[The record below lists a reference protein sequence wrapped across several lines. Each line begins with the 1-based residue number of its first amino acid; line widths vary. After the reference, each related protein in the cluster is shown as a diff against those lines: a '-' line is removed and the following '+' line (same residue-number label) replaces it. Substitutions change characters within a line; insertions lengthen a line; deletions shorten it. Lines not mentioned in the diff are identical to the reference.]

1 MHKQK
6 GFEKLSP
13 EFSADLV
20 WYTAWLIAR
29 LPSPLRIASES
40 AVELATSQQAV
51 WEKCLGRL
59 EEELPSQQFNTWI
72 RPLQPI
78 LESDGL
84 KLLAPNRFVMEWVR
98 DKFLGRIA
106 ELVSEFGSSAGQ
118 RVSIEVGSQTHHGTS
133 QQAQTAPQLLPVNRK
148 RSPLLGRL
156 NADFTFTMHVEG
168 KSNQVARAAAR
179 QVGENPGAAYNPLFI
194 YGGVGLGKTHLMQ
207 AAGNLMLAHRADAD
221 IAYVHSER
229 FVADM
234 VRALQHNTINDFK
247 RIYRGL
253 DALLIDDIQFFVGKE
268 RSQEEFFHTFNSL
281 VETGRQVIITAD
293 RFPRELTGVE
303 ERLISR
309 FGSGLT
315 VSIEPPEL
323 ETRVAILMNKARQE
337 GVDLAEDVAFFL
349 AKRVRSNVRELEG
362 ALRRVLASAFFTG
375 RPINIELASDS
386 LKDLLSFQE
395 RLVTINNIQK
405 TVAEYFKIRIA
416 DLHAKNRA
424 RQVARPRQI
433 AMALAKELTDHSL
446 PEIGEAFGGR
456 DHTTVLHACRKITDL
471 NTKDPRV
478 HEDYNNLLR
487 ILTT

>member
-1 MHKQK
+1 MRVHFDALNRS
-6 GFEKLSP
+6 GTPWRYPLDCRP
-13 EFSADLV
+13 LPVRTHLV
-20 WYTAWLIAR
+20 
-29 LPSPLRIASES
+29 S
-40 AVELATSQQAV
+40 AVTTQTTV
-51 WEKCLGRL
+51 WDKCLERL
-59 EEELPSQQFNTWI
+59 EEELSPQQFNTWI
-72 RPLQPI
+72 RPLQPVY
-78 LESDGL
+78 EGDGVR
-84 KLLAPNRFVMEWVR
+84 LLAPNRFVMEWVR
-98 DKFLGRIA
+98 ERFVVRIGELVAEYSNIA
-106 ELVSEFGSSAGQ
+106 EPKVL
-118 RVSIEVGSQTHHGTS
+118 IEVGSS
-133 QQAQTAPQLLPVNRK
+133 QIRRSSDASSVSNNAPRIANEDNK
-148 RSPLLGRL
+148 RRGPALGRL
-156 NADFTFTMHVEG
+156 NTDFTFESHVEG
-168 KSNQVARAAAR
+168 KSNQVARAAAK
-179 QVGENPGAAYNPLFI
+179 QVGENPGGAYNPLFI

-207 AAGNLMLAHRADAD
+207 AAGNLVLQRNPDAN

-234 VRALQHNTINDFK
+234 VKALQHNSINEFK
-247 RIYRGL
+247 RTYRNL

-268 RSQEEFFHTFNSL
+268 RSQEEFFHTFNAL
-281 VETGRQVIITAD
+281 VEAKHQIIITSD

-323 ETRVAILMNKARQE
+323 ETRVAILINKAKQE
-337 GVDLAEDVAFFL
+337 GIELTEEVAFFI

-362 ALRRVLASAFFTG
+362 ALRRVLASAFFMG
-375 RPINIELASDS
+375 RPVDIELASDS

-416 DLHAKNRA
+416 DLHAKDRS
-424 RQVARPRQI
+424 RQVARPRQV

-456 DHTTVLHACRKITDL
+456 DHTTVLHACRKIEEL
-471 NTKDPRV
+471 ASKDPRV

>member
-1 MHKQK
+1 M
-6 GFEKLSP
+6 
-13 EFSADLV
+13 
-20 WYTAWLIAR
+20 
-29 LPSPLRIASES
+29 
-40 AVELATSQQAV
+40 ELATSQQAV

-98 DKFLGRIA
+98 DKFLGRIS
-106 ELVSEFGSSAGQ
+106 ELVTEFSSAAGH
-118 RVSIEVGSQTHHGTS
+118 RVSIEVGSQIRRNI
-133 QQAQTAPQLLPVNRK
+133 QVADAVPPQVLANSRK

-156 NADFTFTMHVEG
+156 NAEFTFTNHVEG

-179 QVGENPGAAYNPLFI
+179 QVGENPGIAYNPLFI

-207 AAGNLMLAHRADAD
+207 AAGNLMLARRSDAN

-247 RIYRGL
+247 RLYRTL

-323 ETRVAILMNKARQE
+323 ETRVAILINKARQE
-337 GVDLAEDVAFFL
+337 GVDLTEDVAFFL

-375 RPINIELASDS
+375 RPVNIELASDS

-456 DHTTVLHACRKITDL
+456 DHTTVLHACRKIADL
-471 NTKDPRV
+471 TAKDPRV